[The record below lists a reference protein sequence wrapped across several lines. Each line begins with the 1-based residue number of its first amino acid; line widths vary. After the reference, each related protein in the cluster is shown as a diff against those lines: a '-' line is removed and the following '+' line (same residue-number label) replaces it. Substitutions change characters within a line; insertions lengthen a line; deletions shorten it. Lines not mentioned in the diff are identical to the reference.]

1 MTSPPAPL
9 DRAAVDAALGPLG
22 HSRMLPAAAY
32 TDPAVLAWE
41 RRELFDSGWVCLG
54 RAHELVGAPG
64 DQAAVATGT
73 GSVLLTRDGGGS
85 VRAFANVCRHRGH
98 ELLACGATTNRRVV
112 QCPYHAWS
120 YELDGRLRLA
130 PRFDG
135 TANFEPEE
143 MGLVPVG
150 VTERHG
156 WLWVNVT
163 GRAPAF
169 EDHHAGLTAV
179 LSPWPLD
186 ELVVAVTH
194 RYELAANWKLVHEN
208 YQECYHCPLIHPELC
223 RLSDPLSGDNVEAGD
238 RPWVAGAMTLTDGVA
253 TMADG
258 GSAVGPTL
266 AGLPTAWQ
274 RRVLYVSVL
283 PNLLVAPHPDYVLTH
298 RLTPLAPDR
307 TEVEC
312 QWLVPADGSA
322 NAGIGRAVE
331 FWDLTNRQDWAA
343 VESVQRSMMSPGYVP
358 GVLAPM
364 EDAVHRVVRWLAAR
378 YAGDP
383 HR

>member
-1 MTSPPAPL
+1 
-9 DRAAVDAALGPLG
+9 
-22 HSRMLPAAAY
+22 
-32 TDPAVLAWE
+32 
-41 RRELFDSGWVCLG
+41 VCLG
-54 RAHELVGAPG
+54 RARELVGAPG
-64 DQAAVATGT
+64 DQAAVATGS
-73 GSVLLTRDGGGS
+73 GSVLLARDDAGS
-85 VRAFANVCRHRGH
+85 LRAFANVCRHRGH
-98 ELLACGATTNRRVV
+98 ELLACGTTTTRRVV

-120 YELDGRLRLA
+120 YELDGRLRIA
-130 PRFDG
+130 PRFEG
-135 TANFEPEE
+135 TANFVPEE

-150 VTERHG
+150 VAERHG
-156 WLWVNVT
+156 WVWVNVT
-163 GRAPAF
+163 GTAPAF
-169 EDHHAGLTAV
+169 DDHHAGLAEV

-186 ELVVAVTH
+186 GLVVAITH

-238 RPWVAGAMTLTDGVA
+238 RPWVAGAMTLSDGAA

-258 GSAVGPTL
+258 GVAVGPML
-266 AGLPTAWQ
+266 PGLPAAWE

-298 RLTPLAPDR
+298 RLTPLAPDC

-312 QWLVPADGSA
+312 QWLVPAGGAAD
-322 NAGIGRAVE
+322 GIGRAVE

-343 VESVQRSMMSPGYVP
+343 VESVQRSMVSPGYVP